1 MPKELS
7 ESELMGKGANL
18 NVSVPQL
25 ENATTE
31 DELLPEEQELADVI
45 ESSATDSTQPKEEPP
60 AQKPVQKPVQKPAD
74 EHALEVLTSLFSE
87 QPAVAPRNESQDE
100 PSEIDMTDEEF
111 EGLVQNKKAFLNFIK
126 KTRAADRVD
135 LMKRVIPVLQEQTNQ
150 QLFAQRVSSEFY
162 GLFPELRSKGRE
174 VTAEINKIRM
184 LQPELPMQAVL
195 VQTARNLGAFAGKQA
210 SVQQQQQQQ
219 SPRKAPARTV
229 SARRS
234 VPATPETAKAQGIRR
249 VVFNK

>member
-1 MPKELS
+1 MPRELS
-7 ESELMGKGANL
+7 ENELMGKGADL
-18 NVSVPQL
+18 SVSVPQL
-25 ENATTE
+25 ENLATGE
-31 DELLPEEQELADVI
+31 ELPPEEQELANVV
-45 ESSATDSTQPKEEPP
+45 EASAPDDTKVKDEP
-60 AQKPVQKPVQKPAD
+60 PVQKAAD
-74 EHALEVLTSLFSE
+74 ERALEVLASLFSE
-87 QPAVAPRNESQDE
+87 QPAAAPRNELQDE

-111 EGLVQNKKAFLNFIK
+111 EGLVQNKKAFLNFMK

-135 LMKRVIPVLQEQTNQ
+135 FMKRVIPVLQEQTNQ